1 MFTRVA
7 GAHVTLK
14 SFHVPTTSIEEEFI
28 ISGIAMRDSE
38 NEIQNMEHNSLQ
50 TSHCANKASVN
61 IFVFTT
67 VIVKSGISDGNI
79 VHSRH

>member
-28 ISGIAMRDSE
+28 ISGIAMSDSE
-38 NEIQNMEHNSLQ
+38 NVKQNIEHHPLKN
-50 TSHCANKASVN
+50 T
-61 IFVFTT
+61 
-67 VIVKSGISDGNI
+67 
-79 VHSRH
+79 

>member
-1 MFTRVA
+1 MFTRVD
-7 GAHVTLK
+7 GAHDTLK

-38 NEIQNMEHNSLQ
+38 KNIQKLTNLFAQKQNE
-50 TSHCANKASVN
+50 ASKN
-61 IFVFTT
+61 NFIFTT
-67 VIVKSGISDGNI
+67 VIVKSGISKCNV